1 MAVPAVLSD
10 ALPFGKYESA
20 PGHFDEVYA
29 KHGVL
34 RPHWKRFVE
43 LTKRFGPD
51 EFARRWEQ
59 AQRFLHQSSLASAEI
74 HDLRERDR
82 TWALDPLPLLIPAH
96 EWKTVSAGLQ
106 QRAKLLDL
114 VLRDLYGPQ
123 NLLRINALPPEVVFR
138 HPGFQLPYHGQKPRL
153 GHFIHFYA
161 ADLARS
167 PEGKWWVLSE
177 HTESP
182 SGAGFALENRIT
194 LSRMLPEVF
203 RQCQVERLAQYFIA
217 VREELARIAPIAAEN
232 PRIVLL
238 SEEAGTRDYFE
249 DAYLARY
256 LGYTLVEGG
265 DLAVRNQRVFLKTL
279 GGLLPVD
286 VLMRRPPSDQCDP
299 LELSSNSAF
308 GVAGL
313 MQTAQTGAVSVAN
326 ALGSGLMESP
336 AFMAFLPNLCRTL
349 LDEELLMPGIATW
362 WCGDPDRR
370 RYVIS
375 RIDELDIRHAY
386 RSGDA
391 TKLYVASIDKLN
403 RKELIARIEDSPN
416 DFVAQERVS
425 RSMAPVWIEDELRG
439 AYVQLRAFATRTA
452 DSYAVMQGG
461 LARLSSTQD
470 ILDWWP
476 GNDERSKDAWVLA
489 EGPVA
494 PISLLRPIDET
505 VLPRRRGADLP
516 SRVAENLYWLGRQAE
531 RADALAR
538 LLRTVCQRLTSEAN
552 FGQLSDVP
560 LLLRVLAEKGQIE
573 PGFVVAEMSRL
584 LPSIEKLLPSA
595 VFDDAQV
602 GTLRFTVSQLA
613 RLASTVRD
621 RLSLDSSRTIR
632 QMDEQFWPATG
643 QPDLADALEKIDA
656 LLANLSA
663 FTGLVMESMTRTQ
676 TWHFLDLGRRLERGM
691 QTIGLI
697 RSIVKGRGAT
707 EQATLEALLEVADSI
722 MTYRSR
728 YVDHVQLGL
737 VLDLLLTDE
746 LNPRSVA
753 FQLVACRDH
762 VAKLPRDS
770 NGARFSPEQDLAL
783 ALLDLI
789 RNVDSQ
795 KLAREYVAG
804 DAKPLD
810 DVLFTIESTLPRLSD
825 AVSHKYLIHTGPT
838 QRLAEIDVT
847 ADDDS

>member
-1 MAVPAVLSD
+1 MAVPAVSSD
-10 ALPFGKYESA
+10 ALPFGEYESA
-20 PGHFDEVYA
+20 PGHYDEVYA
-29 KHGVL
+29 KRGVL

-43 LTKRFGPD
+43 LTNRFGSD
-51 EFARRWEQ
+51 EFARRWDQ
-59 AQRFLHQSSLASAEI
+59 ARRFLHQSSLASAEMN
-74 HDLRERDR
+74 DLRGRDR
-82 TWALDPLPLLIPAH
+82 TWALDPIPLLVQAQ
-96 EWKTVSAGLQ
+96 EWKAVSTGLR

-114 VLRDLYGPQ
+114 ILRDLYGPQ
-123 NLLRINALPPEVVFR
+123 KLLRINALPPEVVFR
-138 HPGFQLPYHGQKPRL
+138 HPSFQLPYHGQKPRL

-167 PEGKWWVLSE
+167 PDGKWWVLAD

-182 SGAGFALENRIT
+182 AGAGFALENRIT

-203 RQCQVERLAQYFIA
+203 RNIQVERLAQYFIA
-217 VREELARIAPIAAEN
+217 VREELARIAPLSAEN

-238 SEEAGTRDYFE
+238 SEETGTRHYFE

-256 LGYTLVEGG
+256 LGYTLVEAG

-286 VLMRRPPSDQCDP
+286 VLMRRPASIECDP
-299 LELSSNSAF
+299 LELSDKSAF

-313 MQTAQTGAVSVAN
+313 MQTVQTGAVSVAN

-336 AFMAFLPNLCRTL
+336 VFMAFLPNLCQTL
-349 LDEELLMPGIATW
+349 LGEPLLMPGLATW
-362 WCGDPDRR
+362 WCGDPDRC

-375 RIDELDIRHAY
+375 RIDELDIRPAY

-391 TKLYVASIDKLN
+391 AKPYIASLDRLTK
-403 RKELIARIEDSPN
+403 KELIARIETNPSDY
-416 DFVAQERVS
+416 VAQERVS
-425 RSMAPVWIEDELRG
+425 RSIAPIWVEDELQG
-439 AYVQLRAFATRTA
+439 AFIELRAFATRTA
-452 DSYAVMQGG
+452 ESYVVMQGG
-461 LARLSSTQD
+461 LTRLSPSREA
-470 ILDWWP
+470 LDWWP
-476 GNDERSKDAWVLA
+476 GADERSKDAWVLA

-494 PISLLRPIDET
+494 PISLLRPVDDT

-516 SRVAENLYWLGRQAE
+516 SRVAENLYWLGRQVE
-531 RADALAR
+531 RADSLAR
-538 LLRTVCQRLTSEAN
+538 LLRTVCQRLTSEIN
-552 FGQLSDVP
+552 IGQVSEVP

-632 QMDEQFWPATG
+632 QMDEQFWPATS
-643 QPDLADALEKIDA
+643 QPDLADAMEKIDA

-676 TWHFLDLGRRLERGM
+676 TWHFLDLGRRLERGL

-697 RSIVKGRGAT
+697 RSVVKGGGAT
-707 EQATLEALLEVADSI
+707 EQTTLEALLEVADSI

-783 ALLDLI
+783 ALLELI
-789 RNVDSQ
+789 RQVDSQ

-804 DAKPLD
+804 DVKPLD
-810 DVLFTIESTLPRLSD
+810 DVLFAVESTLPRLSD

-847 ADDDS
+847 ADDE